1 MISTELP
8 LQTIS
13 KAQKLLATE
22 QLWEDLCQNNQM
34 SLPTWHKDVL
44 NQREQAVNTGKS
56 HFTDWQTAKNE
67 MRAMVK

>member
-8 LQTIS
+8 LQTMS
-13 KAQKLLATE
+13 KAQKLLAME

-34 SLPTWHKDVL
+34 SSPTWHKDVL